1 MLKDLGPL
9 HTANLGPYVPASFT
23 ELALGVTCDRCL
35 HRLLLTDP
43 KDVHFTT
50 VRWELDIRLT
60 AIVYVTCP
68 HCAHKRAVHRYEG
81 ATNLTSATALVAAS
95 PPQPLDAKTLTS
107 AFERWL
113 LTPQKPIPA
122 KGVYS
127 SGRSH

>member
-9 HTANLGPYVPASFT
+9 HTANLGPYVSASFA

-50 VRWELDIRLT
+50 VYWELDLRLT

-68 HCAHKRAVHRYEG
+68 HCAHKRAIHRYED
-81 ATNLTSATALVAAS
+81 ADSLTSAAALVAAS
-95 PPQPLDAKTLTS
+95 PLQQLDARTLSS

-113 LTPQKPIPA
+113 LTPRAPIPA
-122 KGVYS
+122 KGMYS
-127 SGRSH
+127 SGRTN